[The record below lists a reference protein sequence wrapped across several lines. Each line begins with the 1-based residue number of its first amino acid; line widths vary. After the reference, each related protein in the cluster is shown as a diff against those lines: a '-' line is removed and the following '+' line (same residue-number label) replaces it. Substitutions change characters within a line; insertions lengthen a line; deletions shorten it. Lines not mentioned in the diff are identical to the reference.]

1 VTYTNQALNAEGD
14 RPELIPI
21 FYSFL
26 LVIHFI
32 YTYPIARWS
41 IRLEKRFAV
50 KT

>member
-1 VTYTNQALNAEGD
+1 VTYTAQALNAESD

-50 KT
+50 KD